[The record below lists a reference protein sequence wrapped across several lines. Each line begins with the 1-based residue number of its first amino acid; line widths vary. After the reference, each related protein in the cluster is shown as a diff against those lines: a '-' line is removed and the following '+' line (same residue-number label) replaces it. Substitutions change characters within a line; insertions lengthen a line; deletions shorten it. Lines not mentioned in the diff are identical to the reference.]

1 MILFHPSARFSNTKK
16 FKPQQTTGNM
26 TVTFTSNRKSEAAGA
41 RCSIQCAKAAPTPAP
56 TPSPTPSPTPA
67 PTPAPSPTSTPAPT
81 LAPTPTPTYAPTPCL
96 SDHKRVPCSACP
108 TDQPYCHG
116 RCAYNNHP
124 AAACQFGHCSC
135 SPYLKE
141 LISPWK

>member
-1 MILFHPSARFSNTKK
+1 MTLCVVDKTNMILFHPSARFSNTKK

-41 RCSIQCAKAAPTPAP
+41 RCSIQCAKAASTPAP
-56 TPSPTPSPTPA
+56 TPSP
-67 PTPAPSPTSTPAPT
+67 TPAPT
-81 LAPTPTPTYAPTPCL
+81 LAPTPTPTSAPTPCL